1 MKKTVSEQ
9 LYEEFL
15 DNYKLKRGLYNHAL
29 ELSTPTFVEVEK
41 FQKLVFQKIEL
52 PVTMATKNGTIFNTK
67 LTLAK
72 LEAEKAVKDM
82 VRKHRTFRMD
92 GDDVERLCDFMEQE
106 VLNKLLWPF
115 HLLTVEAELDKEQ
128 FFPIAHEMEK
138 IVQQVFEIID
148 NFYNAFFQSEQS
160 IQQRARANMERMDR
174 QTDAWAANAPVRV
187 RGSVRELGDRL
198 HIYANVES
206 TVTPGMITADYQVN
220 ELLANQDAKR
230 ESIANQKA
238 LLDYLEKSL
247 LEVVESYVPCWYDC
261 LENKL
266 KKVIGKCVFGP
277 SVYLQIANVRPH
289 IKENAK
295 KLFSRFSNDD
305 DFARIEYFL
314 RFYGYDMDD
323 LFGQKVAIDMYNGY
337 VRNKKID
344 ELEFYNNFYCYF
356 YDVEHAIEYEPF
368 FKRFKELLKVQTR
381 KLCEKKYQNNREKYT
396 DVYCDLNLRSTY
408 DLLDAIPGL
417 DDKHR
422 RYLSN
427 ACHYIYY
434 DVMGDT
440 KFRDIYDEKNDDFVF
455 DWTPETD
462 L

>member
-29 ELSTPTFVEVEK
+29 ELSKPNFVEVDK
-41 FQKLVFQKIEL
+41 LQKLVFQKIEI
-52 PVTMATKNGTIFNTK
+52 PATMATKNGTIFNTK
-67 LTLAK
+67 LNLAK
-72 LEAEKAVKDM
+72 LEAEKAVKDI
-82 VRKHRTFRMD
+82 VRRHRTFRMD

-115 HLLTVEAELDKEQ
+115 HLLTVEAELEREQ

-148 NFYNAFFQSEQS
+148 NFYNAFFQSEQN
-160 IQQRARANMERMDR
+160 IQQRAKANMERMDR

-187 RGSVRELGDRL
+187 RGNIRELGGHL

-220 ELLANQDAKR
+220 ELVANQDAKR
-230 ESIANQKA
+230 ESIENQKS
-238 LLDYLEKSL
+238 LLDYLERSL
-247 LEVVESYVPCWYDC
+247 LEVVDGYISCWYDC

-266 KKVIGKCVFGP
+266 NKVVGKCVFGP

-295 KLFSRFSNDD
+295 KLFTRFSNDD
-305 DFARIEYFL
+305 DFAHIEYFL

-323 LFGQKVAIDMYNGY
+323 LFGQKVAMDMYNGY
-337 VRNKKID
+337 VRNKEID
-344 ELEFYNNFYCYF
+344 ELDFYNNFYCYF
-356 YDVEHAIEYEPF
+356 YGVEHAIEYEPL
-368 FKRFKELLKVQTR
+368 FKRFKELLKDQTR
-381 KLCEKKYQNNREKYT
+381 KMCEKRYEKDKESYT
-396 DVYCDLNLRSTY
+396 DVYCDRILAPTY
-408 DLLDAIPGL
+408 RLLDAIPGL
-417 DDKHR
+417 DNKHR

-427 ACHYIYY
+427 ACHYIFY

-440 KFRDIYDEKNDDFVF
+440 NFRDIYDEKNDDFFF
-455 DWTPETD
+455 DWSPEE
-462 L
+462 